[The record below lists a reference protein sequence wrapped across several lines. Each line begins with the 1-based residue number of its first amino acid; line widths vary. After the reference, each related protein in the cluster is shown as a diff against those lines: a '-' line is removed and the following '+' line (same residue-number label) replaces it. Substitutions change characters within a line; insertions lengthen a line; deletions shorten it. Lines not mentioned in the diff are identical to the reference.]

1 MFDETQRVKAI
12 QEIDGIVRNTY
23 DRILLWSAPSVSIAY
38 WNKFGMPPGTLARAG
53 DEFTTYPLW
62 WLDPDKDAKLQQAL
76 RDSSIKLDG
85 QANGRSLLARLRKEG
100 AAGPAMINTYP
111 VLQRFQSSMTGYFA
125 RRFLLI
131 IPTFIGITMAVFLVM
146 NFVPGGP
153 VERQIMRYK
162 MAAAE
167 GGAGGARADIQLP
180 AEAVEELRHYYGFD
194 KPVYTRYG
202 MWIWNLAHLNL
213 GRSYVYQDPVWN
225 VITARLPVTLFLG
238 FTGFFLSY
246 LVCIPLGVFKAIRHG
261 SRFDL
266 LSSLIVFL
274 GYSIP
279 GWALGTAL
287 LVLLGG
293 GSFWNVFPLGGFRP
307 ADWEYLSFFGKV
319 VAQIHYMFL
328 PVLCYMIESFATLTI
343 LMKNSLMENLGQ
355 DYIRT
360 AYAKGLS
367 ERRVIFVHALR
378 NSLIPIATGLGTEI
392 SIILAGSFLIEK
404 VFNIDGMGYLG
415 YTSILQ
421 RDYPV
426 ALGILVI
433 SSLLLLIGNIL
444 SDMIYVLVDPRIRF
458 K

>member
-1 MFDETQRVKAI
+1 
-12 QEIDGIVRNTY
+12 
-23 DRILLWSAPSVSIAY
+23 
-38 WNKFGMPPGTLARAG
+38 
-53 DEFTTYPLW
+53 
-62 WLDPDKDAKLQQAL
+62 
-76 RDSSIKLDG
+76 
-85 QANGRSLLARLRKEG
+85 
-100 AAGPAMINTYP
+100 
-111 VLQRFQSSMTGYFA
+111 MTGYFV

-162 MAAAE
+162 QAVAQR
-167 GGAGGARADIQLP
+167 GGGRIDTELP
-180 AEAVEELRHYYGFD
+180 QDALDELKRYYGFD
-194 KPVYTRYG
+194 KPVYIQYAS
-202 MWIWNLAHLNL
+202 WLWKVLHLDL
-213 GRSYVYQDPVWN
+213 GQSYVYQDPVWD
-225 VITARLPVTLFLG
+225 VIKSRFPVSIFLG
-238 FTGFFLSY
+238 LSGFFLSY

-266 LSSLIVFL
+266 LSSLTVFL

-307 ADWEYLSFFGKV
+307 TNWEYLNFFQKV
-319 VAQIHYMFL
+319 AAQLHYMFL
-328 PVLCYMIESFATLTI
+328 PVLCYTIESFATLTI

-355 DYIRT
+355 DYVRT
-360 AYAKGLS
+360 AFAKGLT
-367 ERRVIFVHALR
+367 EHRVIFVHALR
-378 NSLIPIATGLGTEI
+378 NSLIPIATGLGNEI
-392 SIILAGSFLIEK
+392 GLILAGSFLIEK

-426 ALGILVI
+426 ALGILVVA
-433 SSLLLLIGNIL
+433 SLLLLVGNIL
-444 SDMIYVLVDPRIRF
+444 SDMIYVVVDPRIRF
-458 K
+458 Q

>member
-1 MFDETQRVKAI
+1 
-12 QEIDGIVRNTY
+12 
-23 DRILLWSAPSVSIAY
+23 
-38 WNKFGMPPGTLARAG
+38 
-53 DEFTTYPLW
+53 
-62 WLDPDKDAKLQQAL
+62 
-76 RDSSIKLDG
+76 
-85 QANGRSLLARLRKEG
+85 
-100 AAGPAMINTYP
+100 
-111 VLQRFQSSMTGYFA
+111 MTGYFV

-131 IPTFIGITMAVFLVM
+131 IPTFIGITLAVFVIM
-146 NFVPGGP
+146 QFVPGGP
-153 VERQIMRYK
+153 VERQILRYK
-162 MAAAE
+162 MALAQ
-167 GGAGGARADIQLP
+167 GGGGTGTVRGNVEIP
-180 AEAVEELRHYYGFD
+180 PEAIEEMKRYYGFD

-202 MWIWNLAHLNL
+202 LWLWNVLHLNL
-213 GRSYVYQDPVWN
+213 GNSYIYQDPVWD
-225 VITARLPVTLFLG
+225 VIKSRFPISMFLG
-238 FTGFFLSY
+238 LTGFFLSY

-266 LSSLIVFL
+266 FSSLAVFL

-293 GSFWNVFPLGGFRP
+293 GSFLNIFPLGGFRP
-307 ADWEYLSFFGKV
+307 PNWEYLGFFDKV
-319 VAQIHYMFL
+319 TSQIHYMFL

-355 DYIRT
+355 DYVRT

-367 ERRVIFVHALR
+367 EHRVIFVHALR

-392 SIILAGSFLIEK
+392 SLILAGSFLIEK

-433 SSLLLLIGNIL
+433 SSLLLLVGNIL
-444 SDMIYVLVDPRIRF
+444 SDMIYVVVDPRIRF